1 LLLITLGDQGDT
13 ICPYPQQD
21 SMISTT
27 PSNEEQPAS
36 CLEPVFLF
44 TSLQMEIGEARSG
57 KDVVVSEL
65 VRKDQLLLE
74 FPQARQL
81 KKGEELQKQPVVL
94 GANCHFSADQN
105 QVLAAVTGYPKILR
119 TPVANKDTV
128 TLHISVEPL
137 FRISPDRMKAAIA
150 IHPPISGGRSLL
162 DFDLSELMAE
172 AGIGYGID
180 RVMVDK
186 ARKCIRARLPEFN
199 IIVLA
204 TGTRPRDGVDAHL
217 EFEVET
223 GPIPGKILDDGSI
236 DFRERLIFVP
246 VSKGQLIARKVPP
259 TRGTAGKTVLGERVE
274 PQPGRDIMVNTLKD
288 ASYSSKTRKVT
299 ATSDGVLSVVG
310 DTIIKVC
317 SRQEIMSDIDYAT
330 GHIHSRNSVLI
341 HGSIQPGFRV
351 RTDGDLE
358 IRGTVT
364 STTIDSRANV
374 VVKSGILGKNSII
387 TALGDADIYFVE
399 QGEVECGRN
408 CIIRRESYYS
418 TVIAGRN
425 ILCMPSSAVVG
436 GRLIAA
442 GSVILG
448 SVGTVNAAPALIAAG
463 VEGRRLLQ
471 YNQLQRSLTEQQEK
485 LIKFIQLFKGTTKAR
500 RIVKLEKEI
509 EDIRMQLTKMNL
521 IPGTGRLSRPEDGD
535 EMSPGGG
542 ILIQDVVIE
551 IHGVIHAGTVIRIG
565 NRSMTLTNT
574 IANRQ
579 FRLNDS
585 FNDIAASPLRRR

>member
-1 LLLITLGDQGDT
+1 MTA
-13 ICPYPQQD
+13 
-21 SMISTT
+21 TT
-27 PSNEEQPAS
+27 PSSEQQPAAS
-36 CLEPVFLF
+36 CLEPDPLF
-44 TSLQMEIGEARSG
+44 TSLRMAIGEAKG
-57 KDVVVSEL
+57 GNEVVVSEL
-65 VRKDQLLLE
+65 VRKGQLLLE
-74 FPQARQL
+74 FPRTEKM
-81 KKGEELQKQPVVL
+81 KKGGEPQRQPMVL
-94 GANCHFSADQN
+94 GANCQFSADQN
-105 QVLAAVTGYPKILR
+105 QVLASVTGYPKILR
-119 TPVANKDTV
+119 SPVANKNTV
-128 TLHISVEPL
+128 ILHVSVEPL

-150 IHPPISGGRSLL
+150 IHPPVPGGRSLG
-162 DFDLSELMAE
+162 DFDLSELMVE
-172 AGIGYGID
+172 AGIVYGID

-204 TGTRPRDGVDAHL
+204 SGTKPSDGVDAYL

-246 VSKGQLIARKVPP
+246 VSKGQVIARKVPP

-288 ASYSSKTRKVT
+288 ASYSSRTRKVT

-317 SRQEIMSDIDYAT
+317 SRQEILSDINYAT

-364 STTIDSRANV
+364 STKIDSRANV
-374 VVKSGILGKNSII
+374 VIKSGILGKNSTI
-387 TALGDADIYFVE
+387 TALGDADIYFIE
-399 QGEVECGRN
+399 QGEIECGRN

-442 GSVILG
+442 GNLILG
-448 SVGTVNAAPALIAAG
+448 SVGSVNAAPALIAAG

-471 YNQLQRSLTEQQEK
+471 YNQLQRSLIEQQEK
-485 LIKFIQLFKGTTKAR
+485 LIKFIQLSKGTTKAR

-509 EDIRMQLTKMNL
+509 EDIRMQLMQTNL

-565 NRSMTLTNT
+565 NRSMTLNNT

-585 FNDIAASPLRRR
+585 FNDIAALPLRRR